1 MENEETRESL
11 KLENQ
16 LCFSLYAASRLVT
29 KCYQPILDDLGIT
42 YPQYLVLIVLWEADA
57 VNINYLS
64 DKLKLQSNTLT
75 PLLKRMQEMNLVSR
89 VRSKIDERNVIISLT
104 ETGKLIQLKAS
115 IFQKHLSDNVGLTS
129 QEVIN
134 LHSLLYKLIQNIKT

>member
-1 MENEETRESL
+1 MENVETRESL

-89 VRSKIDERNVIISLT
+89 VRSKID
-104 ETGKLIQLKAS
+104 
-115 IFQKHLSDNVGLTS
+115 
-129 QEVIN
+129 
-134 LHSLLYKLIQNIKT
+134 